1 MNLHLHQLTPWH
13 TASLGGT
20 ANTSPMELQ
29 QLGHHVQQCS
39 HARNRLFLWRSG
51 VGALHQGL
59 LARFVTTLT
68 VAVALLGMA
77 VIVW

>member
-1 MNLHLHQLTPWH
+1 MDLHLQPLTPWR
-13 TASLGGT
+13 TASLGGA

-29 QLGHHVQQCS
+29 QLGHPVQQCS
-39 HARNRLFLWRSG
+39 HPRNRLFLLRSG
-51 VGALHQGL
+51 VGAVHQGL

-68 VAVALLGMA
+68 VSVALLGMA